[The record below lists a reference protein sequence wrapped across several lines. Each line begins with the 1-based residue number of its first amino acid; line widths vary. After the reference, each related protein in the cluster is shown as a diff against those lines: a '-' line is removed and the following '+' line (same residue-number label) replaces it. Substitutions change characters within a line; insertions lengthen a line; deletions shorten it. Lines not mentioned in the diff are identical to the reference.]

1 MRSSGHG
8 LLRTASAISL
18 SMRAR
23 SYSCLIFSLAWNCS
37 MSDRGMVTLGA
48 AAGASAGEGAAMV
61 WTPRGAAGPR
71 AAAAGWLA
79 DPPRDD
85 SAVAYAGGA
94 AAASS
99 SAMARSTFWRSE
111 LSTCDRSSRESS
123 LSSVAWL
130 CTLSAPRVSEPACPA
145 ASTAPVEGREALALL
160 TTLIFL

>member
-1 MRSSGHG
+1 VRPSGHG

-94 AAASS
+94 SS